1 MKNLGHIFLILI
13 TQTFTC
19 CTQTDEIPYIAG
31 PEEQTVPITIWAKE
45 SLMVKSSV
53 PENFNDINFY
63 VFDSYGNLES
73 SLYSSGQNPVT
84 IYMKKGVKSIAA
96 IINLGQGCL
105 NGVTTLPALREVTLD
120 GITGSNG
127 NMVLAGE
134 CVATVA
140 GQPANITIP
149 VQRVAAK
156 FTFVFDKSQ
165 LDPATSIMVTGIS
178 IKNTPLSVSLF
189 SPNQPSINKIDHS
202 GTYLSGYPLE
212 PSSHDAAVPLYV
224 AENMQGTI
232 GANSDPRNKHP
243 GISENLCTYIEVTA
257 QYNSPYKT
265 GEVRFRSFPGLN
277 NTNNYDIVRGR
288 HYMETIIFKGSSIAD
303 ITWRTDISGLNDVL
317 YTITASASPQTGGYV
332 TGAGQYGYGETPL
345 LRAHANPQYEFAGWD
360 KPLAPVSGSAHY
372 NAIFN
377 YVPIQEPDIKVTGI
391 TLTPANA
398 TLLKGET
405 TRLTAVLTPS
415 DATNKNITWSSSN
428 SYVASVLPATGI
440 ITAHSPGSA
449 IITALTEDGSF
460 SAAASIQVYEQINV
474 TTGKYPVTYYNPGTG
489 LIDNCIIVIFA
500 RLDIPRPSNMYI
512 VNTIGPAV
520 QVNVLYGYMANGNS
534 LSGSA
539 QLYLDQIENND
550 YPWSRTNGHIV
561 VNIQGPVSEEYIDQI
576 MDSLIIEVIPGSIY
590 INNWYINW

>member
-1 MKNLGHIFLILI
+1 MKNLVYKILI
-13 TQTFTC
+13 VVSQTLAG
-19 CTQTDEIPYIAG
+19 CTQTDDITHFAG
-31 PEEQTVPITIWAKE
+31 SDEQTVPIKISVDGL
-45 SLMVKSSV
+45 SLVKSSV
-53 PENFNDINFY
+53 PENFNDFNFY

-73 SLYSSGQNPVT
+73 SLFSSGQNPVT

-96 IINLGQGCL
+96 IINLGQGSL
-105 NGVTTLPALREVTLD
+105 NGVTTLAGLRQVELD
-120 GITGSNG
+120 GITGTNG
-127 NMVLAGE
+127 NMVFAGE
-134 CVATVA
+134 CVATVT
-140 GQPANITIP
+140 GEPANITIP

-156 FTFVFDKSQ
+156 FTFLFDKSQ
-165 LDPATSIMVTGIS
+165 LDPATSIVVTGIN
-178 IKNTPLSVSLF
+178 IKNTPSSVSLF
-189 SPNQPSINKIDHS
+189 LPNQPMINGIDHS

-212 PSSHDAAVPLYV
+212 PSSHDAAIPVYV
-224 AENMQGTI
+224 AENLQGTI
-232 GANSDPRNKHP
+232 GSNSDPRHKHP
-243 GISENLCTYIEVTA
+243 GTSENLCTYIEVTA

-317 YTITASASPQTGGYV
+317 YNITASASPQAGGYV

-345 LRAHANPQYEFAGWD
+345 LQAHANPQYEFAAWD

-405 TRLTAVLTPS
+405 TQLTATLIPS
-415 DATNKNITWSSSN
+415 GATNKNISWSSSN
-428 SYVASVLPATGI
+428 SYVASVSPATGI
-440 ITAHSPGSA
+440 ITAHAPGSA

-460 SAAASIQVYEQINV
+460 SASATIRVYEQLNV
-474 TTGKYPVTYYNPGTG
+474 TIDKHPVIYHNPGTG
-489 LIDNCIIVIFA
+489 VVDNGIIVIFA
-500 RLDIPRPSNMYI
+500 RLDIPRPSDMNI
-512 VNTIGPAV
+512 VNTIRPAV
-520 QVNVLYGYMANGNS
+520 QVNVLYSYTLNGNS

-539 QLYLDQIENND
+539 QLYLDQMDNND
-550 YPWSRTNGHIV
+550 IPSYRTNGHIV
-561 VNIQGPVSEEYIDQI
+561 VNIQGPVSEDYIYQI
-576 MDSLIIEVIPGSIY
+576 LDSLSIEVIPGSIY
-590 INNWYINW
+590 INNWYISW